1 MGAEASIPIKEPQHF
16 GNIHPEPGQR
26 ARPGYYVKG
35 NIVVYQGQ
43 TLPLVP
49 GEQDIQKLKYGYLK
63 TNKRVFFKG
72 QVLPSANPL
81 TFTVLTRNN
90 TNTISKFPEKNQS
103 FKRMNCVM
111 ATDFQGNTKRVYCG
125 ANIIHTE

>member
-1 MGAEASIPIKEPQHF
+1 MGATGSVPIKEPQQF
-16 GNIHPEPGQR
+16 GNVHPQPGQR

-35 NIVVYQGQ
+35 NVVVYQGQ
-43 TLPLVP
+43 TLPMLP
-49 GEQDIQKLKYGYLK
+49 GETDIQKLKYGYLK

-72 QVLPSANPL
+72 NVLPSANPS

-90 TNTISKFPEKNQS
+90 TDSISKSPEKNQS

-125 ANIIHTE
+125 PNIIHTE